1 MLFASMLALGALIGF
16 VGAGGAGVT
25 ITLLTVGF
33 HVPIHTALAV
43 ALASMVFTM
52 LSGTISHFR
61 QHEVLVKTG
70 AIMGC
75 GGILGAYLGANFSN
89 MLPSNILSAVTGLLL
104 ASSAVTLYIKMY
116 QGAWLERHF
125 PVRKEL
131 LTGRKRWIYGL
142 SLGVFMGFL
151 SGAFGIGAQD
161 GSFSGMQTS
170 NLPRRLNPSSQRSY
184 SSDRRRGVSVDGGSA
199 KLRCAVCLQAVSKD
213 RCPDSH
219 LRTSCCHCL
228 FPERAVTCRS
238 QQALWSDALSKTV
251 RSAAPSRV
259 LMCQP

>member
-131 LTGRKRWIYGL
+131 LTGRKLWIYGL

-151 SGAFGIGAQD
+151 SGAFGIGAAAYIQLALMVVF
-161 GSFSGMQTS
+161 GVPLLQTIGTCMMVI
-170 NLPRRLNPSSQRSY
+170 LPI
-184 SSDRRRGVSVDGGSA
+184 
-199 KLRCAVCLQAVSKD
+199 
-213 RCPDSH
+213 
-219 LRTSCCHCL
+219 
-228 FPERAVTCRS
+228 
-238 QQALWSDALSKTV
+238 
-251 RSAAPSRV
+251 SAAGGLSYLFNGRLDFPIFFQTLAGLMIGAWFGAKWTHLAPLRLLRV
-259 LMCQP
+259 FIVGMPAIGGLVMIFFH

>member
-131 LTGRKRWIYGL
+131 LTGRKLWIYGL
-142 SLGVFMGFL
+142 SSVSSWASCPVL
-151 SGAFGIGAQD
+151 SASVQQLT
-161 GSFSGMQTS
+161 FSWLS
-170 NLPRRLNPSSQRSY
+170 WSSLACRCCRPS
-184 SSDRRRGVSVDGGSA
+184 
-199 KLRCAVCLQAVSKD
+199 
-213 RCPDSH
+213 
-219 LRTSCCHCL
+219 
-228 FPERAVTCRS
+228 
-238 QQALWSDALSKTV
+238 
-251 RSAAPSRV
+251 APA
-259 LMCQP
+259 

>member
-131 LTGRKRWIYGL
+131 LTGRKLWIYGL

-151 SGAFGIGAQD
+151 SGAFGIGAAAYIQLALMVVF
-161 GSFSGMQTS
+161 GVPLLQTIGTCMMVI
-170 NLPRRLNPSSQRSY
+170 LPI
-184 SSDRRRGVSVDGGSA
+184 
-199 KLRCAVCLQAVSKD
+199 
-213 RCPDSH
+213 
-219 LRTSCCHCL
+219 
-228 FPERAVTCRS
+228 
-238 QQALWSDALSKTV
+238 
-251 RSAAPSRV
+251 SAAGGLSYLFNGRLDFPIFFQTLAGLMIGAWFGAKWTHLAPLRLLRV
-259 LMCQP
+259 FIVGMPAVGGIITILFH